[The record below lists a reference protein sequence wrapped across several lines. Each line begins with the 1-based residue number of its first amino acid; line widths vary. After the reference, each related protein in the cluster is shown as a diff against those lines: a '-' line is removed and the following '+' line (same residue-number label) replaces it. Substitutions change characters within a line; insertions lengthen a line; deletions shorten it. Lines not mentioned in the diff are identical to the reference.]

1 MNDIEKIIKNT
12 TEENQNKV
20 NWSKAWS
27 KKYPVLDTYEDKI
40 NVKVYQAKLNE
51 LITALI
57 KDYNYSYQDAMLIL
71 KDILY
76 KEYLKNK

>member
-1 MNDIEKIIKNT
+1 MKDIEKIIKNT

-27 KKYPVLDTYEDKI
+27 KKYPVLDTYKEKI
-40 NVKVYQAKLNE
+40 DIKVYQEKLNE
-51 LITALI
+51 LISNLI

>member
-1 MNDIEKIIKNT
+1 MKDIEKIIKNT
-12 TEENQNKV
+12 NEENQNKV

-27 KKYPVLDTYEDKI
+27 KKYPVLDTYKDKI
-40 NVKVYQAKLNE
+40 DIKVYQEKLNE
-51 LITALI
+51 LISTLI

>member
-1 MNDIEKIIKNT
+1 MKDIEKIIKNT
-12 TEENQNKV
+12 NEENQDRI
-20 NWSKAWS
+20 NWSKAWA
-27 KKYPVLDTYEDKI
+27 KKYPVLNTYEDKI
-40 NVKVYQAKLNE
+40 DIKIYQEKLNE
-51 LITALI
+51 LISTLI

>member
-1 MNDIEKIIKNT
+1 MKDIESIIKNT
-12 TEENQNKV
+12 NEENQNKI

-40 NVKVYQAKLNE
+40 DVNVYQEKLNE
-51 LITALI
+51 LISTLI
-57 KDYNYSYQDAMLIL
+57 KDYNYNYQDAMLIL

>member
-1 MNDIEKIIKNT
+1 MKDIEKIIKNT
-12 TEENQNKV
+12 NEENQNKV

-27 KKYPVLDTYEDKI
+27 KKYPVLDTYKDKI
-40 NVKVYQAKLNE
+40 DIKVYQEKLNE
-51 LITALI
+51 LISNLI

>member
-1 MNDIEKIIKNT
+1 MKDIEKIIKNT
-12 TEENQNKV
+12 NEENQNKV

-27 KKYPVLDTYEDKI
+27 KKYPVLDTYKDKI
-40 NVKVYQAKLNE
+40 DIKVYQEKLNE
-51 LITALI
+51 LISTLI
-57 KDYNYSYQDAMLIL
+57 KDYNYRYQDAMLIL